1 MKDIRFWAPII
12 FSIPVTVVCGIIG
25 IGAAGV
31 GHGDAL
37 PLLVLFPYSGALTTL
52 AEELGS
58 RDLSLIFILSIV
70 LQYPLYGL
78 VIAVAWL
85 KGKLIWAVIV
95 LTVLHLSIAGY
106 LIIYAL

>member
-12 FSIPVTVVCGIIG
+12 FSIPLTLVCFLL
-25 IGAAGV
+25 GAASAGV

-52 AEELGS
+52 AEELRF

-78 VIAVAWL
+78 VIAVAWQ
-85 KGKLIWAVIV
+85 KGKLIWAATV
-95 LTVLHLSIAGY
+95 LIALHLSIAGY
-106 LIIYAL
+106 LVYSL